1 MIIAVLSMTLKLGRS
16 ASAQFHLAPAMM
28 MRYYDIRLIS
38 ACAIRRPMKT
48 LTLRGIDEELAG
60 GLERLAR
67 QGRESMNGVIL
78 HLLRD
83 KLGLSKPKFREIH
96 HDLDDLAGTWT
107 DEEAREFDAVVS
119 EFSRIDEELWR

>member
-1 MIIAVLSMTLKLGRS
+1 
-16 ASAQFHLAPAMM
+16 
-28 MRYYDIRLIS
+28 
-38 ACAIRRPMKT
+38 MKT
-48 LTLRGIDEELAG
+48 LTLRGIDDELAS
-60 GLERLAR
+60 GLERIAR

-83 KLGLSKPKFREIH
+83 KLGLSKPRFREEY

-107 DEEAREFDAVVS
+107 QEEARDFDAVVS

>member
-1 MIIAVLSMTLKLGRS
+1 
-16 ASAQFHLAPAMM
+16 
-28 MRYYDIRLIS
+28 MRYDALTMTSGY
-38 ACAIRRPMKT
+38 AVRRSMKT
-48 LTLRGIDEELAG
+48 LTLRGIDDELAG
-60 GLERLAR
+60 GLERLAQ

-119 EFSRIDEELWR
+119 EFSRIDEDMWR

>member
-1 MIIAVLSMTLKLGRS
+1 
-16 ASAQFHLAPAMM
+16 
-28 MRYYDIRLIS
+28 
-38 ACAIRRPMKT
+38 MKT
-48 LTLRGIDEELAG
+48 LTLRGIDDELAR
-60 GLERLAR
+60 GLERLAQ

-107 DEEAREFDAVVS
+107 DEEAREFDVVVS